1 MKKLLF
7 AGVLLLAVLVPVS
20 LLGAQEVVDSF
31 LPPGCDS
38 FTGFSATTGEPC
50 KTKTTPTNLPPGCTS
65 NVGYSATTGEPCK
78 VPTTPTN
85 LPPGCT
91 STSGYSATTGEPCK
105 VPTTPTNLPPACT
118 STSGYSATTGEPCGT
133 TTTISPPTIPTTP
146 TTFPT
151 TPTTIPTTDSQIN
164 FTRNL
169 TIGSRG
175 TDVTELQELLR
186 GQGLLNAEPTGY
198 FGTLTKEAVQKF
210 QRARGISDTG
220 YVGTLTRGALTN
232 LNLANSSDD
241 TFLPPSGD
249 PRVPTTNPSNPVTT
263 QQTVSV
269 DIKANSSDGPIIV
282 ASGTPVG
289 LSWTS
294 GNADFCIGYSPTNVA
309 WIGEKILRS
318 YFYDIGSMT
327 ADTTFTLICTKG
339 NETSSDSVMVNI
351 GTPTPP
357 PPPPPPPTAP
367 ATPTGLIVTPSS
379 TQVNLNWNAVTGAT
393 AYRVY
398 RGTNATD
405 LALVISPDTTGTTQT
420 GLVAG
425 TTYYYA
431 VSAFNASGESAK
443 SAVVSATV
451 PNTPTTLFEP
461 TGLTATPA
469 TDRINLSW
477 NAVAGATGYKLYR
490 GTSGRVSDLSLLDSP
505 SGTSFTN
512 TSVVAGTTYY
522 YSVSAY
528 NPSGDSFRSAIVSTT
543 FTGTPPPPPTAP
555 AAPTNVRAT
564 AVSPT
569 QVNVTWNTVSG
580 ATHYT
585 IGRSTGTTVTSTTY
599 LGRIETNSYTDTNAS
614 PNTSYSYAVSS
625 WTNTLYSATGGRSTV
640 VTTPAITTSAPT
652 ATLTANPTSIT
663 AGQSSMLTWTSSN
676 ATSCDT
682 SYIPGGRAGAATSD
696 STGLRVTPTVTTT
709 YEVFCTNSAGQST
722 RGGVTVNITTTPIPP
737 PGDVACVI
745 NSMTASPSTVLS
757 GGSSTVSWNTSG
769 CDSVYI
775 GILGYPKET
784 VIAIGSRAYAS
795 ITSQKN
801 IELQVRKRVTSGPNE
816 GMVNDTFR
824 MVTIN
829 VGSVQVGNVLS
840 ALDNRAVAQ
849 NTAPS
854 PTAVSTNVACPELS
868 QGLGF
873 KSWDKNIGGVDVT
886 ALQSFL
892 ASQNLLNV
900 SPTGYFGPLTLRA
913 VQSFQ
918 RGNGLIADGY
928 VGPATRAKIKEVACR

>member
-105 VPTTPTNLPPACT
+105 VPTTPTNLPPGCT

-151 TPTTIPTTDSQIN
+151 TPTTIPTTDSPIN

-198 FGTLTKEAVQKF
+198 FGTLTKEAVRDF
-210 QRARGISDTG
+210 QRTRGISDTG

-232 LNLANSSDD
+232 LNLANSNDD
-241 TFLPPSGD
+241 AFLPPPGD
-249 PRVPTTNPSNPVTT
+249 PRVPTPP
-263 QQTVSV
+263 
-269 DIKANSSDGPIIV
+269 
-282 ASGTPVG
+282 
-289 LSWTS
+289 LST
-294 GNADFCIGYSPTNVA
+294 
-309 WIGEKILRS
+309 
-318 YFYDIGSMT
+318 
-327 ADTTFTLICTKG
+327 
-339 NETSSDSVMVNI
+339 
-351 GTPTPP
+351 
-357 PPPPPPPTAP
+357 P

-451 PNTPTTLFEP
+451 PNTPTTLFAP
-461 TGLTATPA
+461 TALTATPA

-505 SGTSFTN
+505 SCTSFTN

-722 RGGVTVNITTTPIPP
+722 RG
-737 PGDVACVI
+737 
-745 NSMTASPSTVLS
+745 
-757 GGSSTVSWNTSG
+757 
-769 CDSVYI
+769 
-775 GILGYPKET
+775 E
-784 VIAIGSRAYAS
+784 
-795 ITSQKN
+795 
-801 IELQVRKRVTSGPNE
+801 
-816 GMVNDTFR
+816 
-824 MVTIN
+824 
-829 VGSVQVGNVLS
+829 
-840 ALDNRAVAQ
+840 
-849 NTAPS
+849 
-854 PTAVSTNVACPELS
+854 
-868 QGLGF
+868 
-873 KSWDKNIGGVDVT
+873 
-886 ALQSFL
+886 
-892 ASQNLLNV
+892 
-900 SPTGYFGPLTLRA
+900 FG
-913 VQSFQ
+913 
-918 RGNGLIADGY
+918 
-928 VGPATRAKIKEVACR
+928 

>member
-20 LLGAQEVVDSF
+20 LLGAQEVVDSI

-38 FTGFSATTGEPC
+38 FT
-50 KTKTTPTNLPPGCTS
+50 
-65 NVGYSATTGEPCK
+65 GYSATTGEPCK

-105 VPTTPTNLPPACT
+105 VPTTPTNLPPGCTSTAGYSATTGEPCKVPTTPTNLPPGCT

-146 TTFPT
+146 TIFPK
-151 TPTTIPTTDSQIN
+151 TPTTIPTTDSPIN

-198 FGTLTKEAVQKF
+198 FGTLTKEAVRDF
-210 QRARGISDTG
+210 QRTRGISDTG

-232 LNLANSSDD
+232 LNLANSNDD
-241 TFLPPSGD
+241 AFLPPPGD
-249 PRVPTTNPSNPVTT
+249 PRVPTPP
-263 QQTVSV
+263 
-269 DIKANSSDGPIIV
+269 
-282 ASGTPVG
+282 
-289 LSWTS
+289 LST
-294 GNADFCIGYSPTNVA
+294 
-309 WIGEKILRS
+309 
-318 YFYDIGSMT
+318 
-327 ADTTFTLICTKG
+327 
-339 NETSSDSVMVNI
+339 
-351 GTPTPP
+351 
-357 PPPPPPPTAP
+357 P

-451 PNTPTTLFEP
+451 PNTQTTLLAP
-461 TGLTATPA
+461 TGFTATPESA
-469 TDRINLSW
+469 EISLNW

-490 GTSGRVSDLSLLDSP
+490 GTSGRVSDLSLLASP
-505 SGTSFTN
+505 VGTHFSN

-528 NPSGDSFRSAIVSTT
+528 NSSREFFRSAIVSEIS
-543 FTGTPPPPPTAP
+543 TGPTPPPPTAP
-555 AAPTNVRAT
+555 AVPANVRAT

-585 IGRSTGTTVTSTTY
+585 IGRSTGTTVTGTTY
-599 LGRIETNSYTDTNAS
+599 LGRSETNSYTDTNAS
-614 PNTSYSYAVSS
+614 PSTSYSYAVSS
-625 WTNTLYSATGGRSTV
+625 WTNTLSSATGGRSTV
-640 VTTPAITTSAPT
+640 VTTPATPPAGAPT
-652 ATLTANPTSIT
+652 VTLTANPTSIT
-663 AGQSSMLTWTSSN
+663 AGQSSTLTWASTG
-676 ATSCDT
+676 AISCDT
-682 SYIPGGRAGAATSD
+682 GYIPGGRAGAATSD

-709 YEVFCTNSAGQST
+709 YEIFCTNSAGQST
-722 RGGVTVNITTTPIPP
+722 RG
-737 PGDVACVI
+737 
-745 NSMTASPSTVLS
+745 
-757 GGSSTVSWNTSG
+757 
-769 CDSVYI
+769 SV
-775 GILGYPKET
+775 P
-784 VIAIGSRAYAS
+784 
-795 ITSQKN
+795 
-801 IELQVRKRVTSGPNE
+801 
-816 GMVNDTFR
+816 
-824 MVTIN
+824 
-829 VGSVQVGNVLS
+829 
-840 ALDNRAVAQ
+840 
-849 NTAPS
+849 
-854 PTAVSTNVACPELS
+854 
-868 QGLGF
+868 
-873 KSWDKNIGGVDVT
+873 
-886 ALQSFL
+886 
-892 ASQNLLNV
+892 
-900 SPTGYFGPLTLRA
+900 
-913 VQSFQ
+913 
-918 RGNGLIADGY
+918 
-928 VGPATRAKIKEVACR
+928 